1 MSRAPSHG
9 IVSLV
14 ANGSSS
20 GAGTPLGGLKGLKEA
35 ELEMV
40 ALEEDGLRLVR
51 GVHWL
56 LRGPQSSRLTYL

>member
-9 IVSLV
+9 VVSLV

-20 GAGTPLGGLKGLKEA
+20 GTGMPLGGLKGLKEV

-40 ALEEDGLRLVR
+40 ALEEDGLLLVR
-51 GVHWL
+51 GMHDC
-56 LRGPQSSRLTYL
+56 

>member
-9 IVSLV
+9 VVSLV

-20 GAGTPLGGLKGLKEA
+20 GTGMPLGGLKGLKEV

-51 GVHWL
+51 GIH
-56 LRGPQSSRLTYL
+56 